1 MTTPHNAQ
9 LPIIGEVRSCFPDK
23 FGVPRQP
30 SLCPH
35 ATGHIQLHSP
45 WNDADAFRGI
55 ETFSH
60 LWITFLFHQVPAER
74 PPSALVRP
82 PRLGGN
88 ERVGVFAS
96 RSPFRPGRIG
106 LSLVRNHGVTHE
118 EGILRLT
125 IGELDLVDGT
135 PVLDIKPFLPWCDA
149 PEAATGAWA
158 NEPPPPRLEVSFSQ
172 VAEARLEALTDQYPN
187 LRALIRE
194 VLCQDPRPA
203 YHADNPDRRYAVRL
217 YDQDIHWH
225 VDQGEC
231 RVETLSDT

>member
-1 MTTPHNAQ
+1 MSSGPTIETPV
-9 LPIIGEVRSCFPDK
+9 IGRVRSCFPDK

-35 ATGHIQLHSP
+35 ATGRIAMRPP
-45 WNDADAFRGI
+45 WNEPDAFRGI
-55 ETFSH
+55 EAFSH
-60 LWITFLFHQVPAER
+60 LWITFLFHQVPADR
-74 PPSALVRP
+74 PSATLVRP

-96 RSPFRPGRIG
+96 RSPFRPGRLG
-106 LSLVRNHGVTHE
+106 LSLVRNLGVSHE
-118 EGILRLT
+118 DGRLWLN

-149 PEAATGAWA
+149 PEAAAGAWA
-158 NEPPPPRLEVSFSQ
+158 SQAPAPTLQVSFSAA
-172 VAEARLEALTDQYPN
+172 AEDRMRELEDQYPS

-194 VLCQDPRPA
+194 VLGQDPRPA
-203 YHADNPDRRYAVRL
+203 YHRDNPDRRYALRL
-217 YDQDIHWH
+217 YDLDIHWY
-225 VDQGEC
+225 VDHGHC